1 MRRLLLAVIP
11 ILWAL
16 PAAAQQNAPAFDLPI
31 DCKLG
36 ENCDLILFVDHDGS
50 KGWQDHRCGYLSY
63 DKHKGTDIR
72 LRSGDQ
78 MLRGVDVVAAANGRV
93 VRTRRGMPDI
103 SYKAVGR
110 DVIDR
115 RGLGNVVILDHGGGW
130 QTIYAHLKRHSI
142 RVAKDQQIKK
152 GQVLG
157 QVGMSGLTQNPHLHF
172 AVLHRKAVMNPFTGT
187 SATEKCSTGGGI
199 AVGP

>member
-1 MRRLLLAVIP
+1 
-11 ILWAL
+11 
-16 PAAAQQNAPAFDLPI
+16 
-31 DCKLG
+31 
-36 ENCDLILFVDHDGS
+36 
-50 KGWQDHRCGYLSY
+50 
-63 DKHKGTDIR
+63 
-72 LRSGDQ
+72 
-78 MLRGVDVVAAANGRV
+78 MLRGVDVVTAANGRV

-187 SATEKCSTGGGI
+187 SATEKCSTGGESLWAPKARTKLRYPNALVLQAGFSDSAKFNRVALTYGLDLKDEI
-199 AVGP
+199 YRKAPDFIFAVDFGGGRKGGWRSQQY